1 MGVIV
6 SEPLVPESGVLVY
19 ATVPDD
25 ARAAVVGP
33 RSRVLGI
40 GAMALVLGALAN
52 LAGRAA
58 VGPEGRDL
66 PVRAP
71 RIRMASAPSSASVSR
86 MPGAHEA
93 ERVRAFGSREGKR
106 ASYPYAALI
115 RRVADEHGLP
125 ASLIAGVIQIESEFD
140 PNCVS
145 PVGAVGLMQVMPAT
159 ARGLRRKMGMRRIDL
174 YDPEQNVRVGT
185 YFLKALLREFGGD
198 LAMALSYYNAG
209 RRGIISRGR
218 YRNGRYIRAVIG
230 SYDRYRRPG
239 TRPLQPAAGVA
250 APNSSSR

>member
-1 MGVIV
+1 M
-6 SEPLVPESGVLVY
+6 SETTEP
-19 ATVPDD
+19 
-25 ARAAVVGP
+25 VVGVFVRPADGVTPSPAAEEPTAIQP
-33 RSRVLGI
+33 RIVLGF
-40 GAMALVLGALAN
+40 GAVALMLGAVAN
-52 LAGRAA
+52 LSGRAA
-58 VGPEGRDL
+58 VGPAGRDMQV
-66 PVRAP
+66 PMP
-71 RIRMASAPSSASVSR
+71 RIHVAAHHRTAAVSR

-93 ERVRAFGSREGKR
+93 ARVRAFGVREGRR
-106 ASYPYAALI
+106 ASYPYAGLI
-115 RRVADEHGLP
+115 RRIASEHGLP
-125 ASLIAGVIQIESEFD
+125 ASLIAGVIQIESAFD

-159 ARGLRRKMGMRRIDL
+159 ARGLRRKLGVRHIDL
-174 YDPEQNVRVGT
+174 YDPEQNIRVGT

-239 TRPLQPAAGVA
+239 TRPLQPAAVVA

>member
-1 MGVIV
+1 VGVIV

-93 ERVRAFGSREGKR
+93 ERVRAFGSRE
-106 ASYPYAALI
+106 
-115 RRVADEHGLP
+115 
-125 ASLIAGVIQIESEFD
+125 GVIQIESEFD